1 MTSSL
6 AKNLLTP
13 VQIGRLTLRHRI
25 VMPALS
31 RLRAQPGSGIPS
43 DLMLEYYS
51 QRASGGGL
59 IVTEATA
66 IAPSARGYYH
76 APGLYTK
83 EQEAGWSRVTNA
95 VHAKG
100 GYMFAQLWHAGR
112 TTHSAITGTEPVT
125 ASVDPAYAAASH
137 VLVDTPEGFL
147 PPSSHRTLGKAEI
160 AGVLTQ
166 YGEAALHAN
175 LLATSERELLGQWR
189 VKNRVRPEGVNNCCF
204 VSLLHGHPQC
214 GFSRSVLES

>member
-1 MTSSL
+1 MSSNTEKKL
-6 AKNLLTP
+6 FTP
-13 VQIGRLTLRHRI
+13 VQIGPITLKHRV
-25 VMPALS
+25 VMPAMS

-66 IAPSARGYYH
+66 IAASARGYYH

-83 EQEAGWSRVTNA
+83 EQEAGLSRITDA

-125 ASVDPAYAAASH
+125 ASVDPVYAGASH
-137 VLVDTPEGFL
+137 VL
-147 PPSSHRTLGKAEI
+147 
-160 AGVLTQ
+160 
-166 YGEAALHAN
+166 
-175 LLATSERELLGQWR
+175 
-189 VKNRVRPEGVNNCCF
+189 
-204 VSLLHGHPQC
+204 
-214 GFSRSVLES
+214 